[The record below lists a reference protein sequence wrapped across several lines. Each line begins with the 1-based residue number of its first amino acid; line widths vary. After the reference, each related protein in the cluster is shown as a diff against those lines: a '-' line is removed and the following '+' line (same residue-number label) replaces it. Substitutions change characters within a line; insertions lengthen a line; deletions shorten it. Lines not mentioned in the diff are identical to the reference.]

1 MSDDYRREQLGEHD
15 WDSGVDS
22 VGSWEDAVR
31 GSEDVKIAAE
41 WWMRLVHDEL
51 SEEQYAELMDLLEL
65 YPALWRDCAL
75 AFLEDQAL
83 KKALTDW
90 AASSS
95 TGQLDAVRMALDET
109 SAALEHS
116 RGQTA
121 ATSVVQGRSGQFLAH
136 GERSANGELVSNGLQ
151 TDRSELNGDPGRVRL
166 ARWNSTRWVTLAALL
181 LIGFTIGKW
190 ADLNGMLGANVD
202 MWTNWT
208 GQAPETQG
216 WLAGGDVA
224 SVGGKSGHTGVAETG
239 EMVVGLL
246 SDLPTESRDRLLL
259 LADRRKIEA
268 TVPVSTPVAWESGKV
283 EATRKFVFVR
293 SKCGRAIVIPVD
305 DYVCSADDFQ

>member
-1 MSDDYRREQLGEHD
+1 
-15 WDSGVDS
+15 
-22 VGSWEDAVR
+22 
-31 GSEDVKIAAE
+31 
-41 WWMRLVHDEL
+41 
-51 SEEQYAELMDLLEL
+51 MDLLEL

-121 ATSVVQGRSGQFLAH
+121 ATSVVQGRSSQFVAH
-136 GERSANGELVSNGLQ
+136 GERPANGELVSNGLQ
-151 TDRSELNGDPGRVRL
+151 TDRSELNVDPGRVRRT
-166 ARWNSTRWVTLAALL
+166 RWNSTRWVTLAALL

-208 GQAPETQG
+208 GQAPETKG
-216 WLAGGDVA
+216 WLAGGAVA